1 MVLIEIKKEDKEKVF
16 EILMNNGLF
25 RALSENRFDIVEN
38 SDEVLE
44 EFKKNGIEVKVIKEE
59 DWFTM
64 KLYRL
69 FLPKRFNNGKLIP
82 TNKILKI

>member
-59 DWFTM
+59 D
-64 KLYRL
+64 
-69 FLPKRFNNGKLIP
+69 
-82 TNKILKI
+82 

>member
-38 SDEVLE
+38 SDEVL
-44 EFKKNGIEVKVIKEE
+44 
-59 DWFTM
+59 
-64 KLYRL
+64 
-69 FLPKRFNNGKLIP
+69 
-82 TNKILKI
+82 